1 MLYKQ
6 TESSV
11 AIKKKS
17 VTSADFQNMDDLI
30 PPSDDDEVNELR
42 KGIESHQFHSDIMV
56 EEEEPI
62 PPIPPMPQPAELN
75 HLRPSDM
82 MSHHP
87 STPSH
92 GFHPLATKADFSLN
106 IPTIPSLDDS
116 DDDVDRELLHQNINT
131 NFFNDL

>member
-6 TESSV
+6 TENSV

-17 VTSADFQNMDDLI
+17 ITSADFQNMDDLI
-30 PPSDDDEVNELR
+30 PPSDDDEVSELR
-42 KGIESHQFHSDIMV
+42 KGIESHQFNSDIMI

-82 MSHHP
+82 MMQHA
-87 STPSH
+87 STPSRD
-92 GFHPLATKADFSLN
+92 FHPLTTKTDYSSN

-116 DDDVDRELLHQNINT
+116 EDEIDRELLHHNINT

>member
-87 STPSH
+87 STPSR